1 MDRTT
6 ESKYKNAF
14 RARRPEHAPCDD
26 FSARHPKMPLSR
38 RAKIFSPFAALR
50 GFEEAIDS
58 KLEHYVSKV
67 ELSEEDQARLDRTLH
82 DLCELMRDTHHRQ
95 SVVVSVRWYVPC
107 SDENHEAY
115 GRYGKYQTLTGT
127 LRKIDPVLQ
136 KTLRVDETVIE
147 FADISEIQIEPRSWE
162 DI

>member
-6 ESKYKNAF
+6 ESKYKTAF

-58 KLEHYVSKV
+58 KLERYVSRV
-67 ELSEEDQARLDRTLH
+67 ELNEEEQERINRTL
-82 DLCELMRDTHHRQ
+82 LELIERSRDRRQ
-95 SVVVSVRWYVPC
+95 RVVVTVRWYVPC
-107 SDENHEAY
+107 ADENHEAY
-115 GRYGKYQTLTGT
+115 GLYGQYRTLTGT
-127 LRKIDPVLQ
+127 LRKIDPILQ
-136 KTLRVDETVIE
+136 RAIRVDETVIE
-147 FADISEIQIEPRSWE
+147 FSDISEIRIEPRSGE
-162 DI
+162 DG